1 MLWDHYGCITLMLPI
16 TGVHA
21 VIGAG
26 HPISVVITRLYVYP
40 SYLIIG
46 VFLLK
51 NEVAYSFNM
60 QLHCMQLVTG

>member
-1 MLWDHYGCITLMLPI
+1 MGSLRLYYLNVTNY
-16 TGVHA
+16 GVHA